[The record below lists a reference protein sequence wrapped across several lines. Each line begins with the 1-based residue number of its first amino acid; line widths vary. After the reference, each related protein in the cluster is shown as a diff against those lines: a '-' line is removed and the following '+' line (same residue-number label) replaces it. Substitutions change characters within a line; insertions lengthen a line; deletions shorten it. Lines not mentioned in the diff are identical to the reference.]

1 MYKQPNDGGCWFC
14 HTDDGEMWF
23 SWEFD
28 CWVHESCLKK
38 ELDTVWNPEAEIM
51 AKEFSIEFVSKLE
64 EPELD
69 DFDNLDPTDKED

>member
-1 MYKQPNDGGCWFC
+1 
-14 HTDDGEMWF
+14 MWF